1 MKTFL
6 RALLVCT
13 KRPVCQHLLMITA
26 LMFFAGAAMGQ
37 NSTTLPNKK
46 VEARPIRV
54 HLGEGVQ
61 DLDPHLQVS
70 RVGNFL
76 VQNIFERLVTLDAE
90 RKPIPLLVDRWELG
104 TGNLLRLHL
113 RPGVLFHDQTPLKAA
128 DVVASIERARNH
140 PQSVVATHLS
150 GIREVRSAG
159 EEWVEVVGDREVDG
173 LLAELADVLI
183 TKADSCK
190 ADSWGT
196 AGDAIGTGSFRV
208 TRFQPGELLEIS
220 TFAAHW
226 QGPPAPKTVI
236 YRVVPQEKDR
246 VQQLLAGEA
255 DLVFPLQPTSVEQI
269 EEREDLWV
277 EAQLSSGVSMLAL
290 RGGGEK
296 GTEGPLGDPR
306 FRQAIDLAIDRDALV
321 GQLLNHARPAGQV
334 VGPHTVGYVPDL
346 EPPKRNLAAAQKLV
360 QQVGLPADF
369 ELVIEQAPAAVGLGF
384 LIQQQLEEAGIHTAL
399 VSRPWP
405 RLLERM
411 KAGKVMAFLGG
422 YWHGGGDVGHM
433 LGAVVHSPQEGWGV
447 SNYFGHPSP
456 EADALIEEA
465 VATPFGP
472 LREQRLQDRV
482 RAITQD
488 RWFLA
493 LVWPLDLYGLRRDL
507 EWEATQDGQVL
518 AARIN
523 WKTQP
528 ANQQ

>member
-1 MKTFL
+1 MQW
-6 RALLVCT
+6 LVLWV
-13 KRPVCQHLLMITA
+13 P
-26 LMFFAGAAMGQ
+26 
-37 NSTTLPNKK
+37 
-46 VEARPIRV
+46 EDRV
-54 HLGEGVQ
+54 
-61 DLDPHLQVS
+61 LQ
-70 RVGNFL
+70 
-76 VQNIFERLVTLDAE
+76 
-90 RKPIPLLVDRWELG
+90 W
-104 TGNLLRLHL
+104 L
-113 RPGVLFHDQTPLKAA
+113 RPGLGALLWARIGTLKAA
-128 DVVASIERARNH
+128 DVVASVERARSH
-140 PQSVVATHLS
+140 PKSVVATHLS

-159 EEWVEVVGDREVDG
+159 EEWIEVVGDREVGG

-183 TKADSCK
+183 AK
-190 ADSWGT
+190 ADSWEAAGT
-196 AGDAIGTGSFRV
+196 AIGTGSFRV
-208 TRFQPGELLEIS
+208 TRFQPGELLEVS

-246 VQQLLAGEA
+246 VRQLLASEA
-255 DLVFPLQPTSVEQI
+255 DLVFPLQPTSVAEI

-321 GQLLNHARPAGQV
+321 EQLLNHARPAGQL
-334 VGPHTVGYVPDL
+334 VGPNTVGYVPDL
-346 EPPKRNLAAAQKLV
+346 EPQKRDLAAAQKLV

-369 ELVIEQAPAAVGLGF
+369 ELVLEQAPAAVGLGF
-384 LIQQQLEEAGIHTAL
+384 LIQQQLEEAGIPTAL

-433 LGAVVHSPQEGWGV
+433 LGAVIHSPQEGWGV
-447 SNYFGHPSP
+447 SNYFGHPSR

-523 WKTQP
+523 WKAQP
-528 ANQQ
+528 